1 MKQNCPLVT
10 WIDIQKKI
18 KTYINNNMHDGE
30 DRTGAKNDSVTITP
44 DELEG
49 LVIDVCKDVV
59 IPMFNDHVKNCRNHI
74 LKAKEQIDIIEKRLK

>member
-1 MKQNCPLVT
+1 MSDQCPLIT

-59 IPMFNDHVKNCRNHI
+59 IPIVKNCRNHI
-74 LKAKEQIDIIEKRLK
+74 LKAKEQIDMIEKRLK